1 VTRLN
6 ILANQLAVARDAM
19 RIASRQAADTEH
31 EIVSLLGLDD
41 CGHRIVQTEDYRV
54 EAARVR
60 NGTAFVS
67 VEKRRELYPCCEG

>member
-6 ILANQLAVARDAM
+6 ILALRLDDARQAM
-19 RIASRQAADTEH
+19 RIASRQAGEAER

-60 NGTAFVS
+60 GGGSFVT
-67 VEKRRELYPCCEG
+67 VQRRDSYPCQEA